1 MIDILYKDKSVVV
14 CIKPVGV
21 LSQSDAQADMV
32 AMLSEQIGSMVYP
45 VHRLDRN
52 VGGVMVFARN
62 SKAAGKL
69 SADIQSGK
77 FSKEY
82 IAAVHGIPQD
92 KKGIMRDILFK
103 DSHRNKS
110 FVVSRPRKGTKEA
123 SLEYIVLGTAVNVA
137 QECSLVRIKLHTGRT
152 HQIRVQFASR
162 KTPLLGD
169 GKYGSRDNRC
179 DTALWSHRIT
189 FINPLSGEEVCFESY
204 PDTENYPWNLFN
216 WNETKK

>member
-1 MIDILYKDKSVVV
+1 MIEILYEDKSVVV

-21 LSQSDAQADMV
+21 LSQSEGQTDMV
-32 AMLSEQIGSMVYP
+32 MLLSEQLGGNIYP

-62 SKAAGKL
+62 SKAAARL
-69 SADIQSGK
+69 SGDIQSGK
-77 FSKEY
+77 FVKQY
-82 IAAVHGIPQD
+82 LAAVHGVPQ
-92 KKGIMRDILFK
+92 KMCGVMRDILFK
-103 DSHRNKS
+103 DSRRNKS
-110 FVVSRPRKGTKEA
+110 FVVSRQRKGTKEA
-123 SLEYIVLGTAVNVA
+123 SLEYIVLDTAVNVA